1 MSAITVTI
9 ISCLILFLSTSLG
22 ASLVF
27 FVRKNLSA
35 KVSNIILGFASGIMI
50 AAGIFGLLIP
60 AIEEAELIYEKIA
73 FLPVAIGFILGGVFL
88 NILDKI
94 VPHFHRE
101 RDEEEGPKTNLAKQI
116 KFFLA
121 VLIHNIPEGL
131 AVGFACGLALSTNEP
146 VFIMSALSLSIGI
159 SIQNFPEGMAIS
171 VPMYDEGVSKIKA
184 FNYGMISGIVEPI
197 FALVGIFLA
206 TLMQTL
212 LPWLLAFS
220 AGAMIYVTIDELLP
234 AARKEGHEHFGLWAF
249 MSGFLVMLL
258 LEILL

>member
-27 FVRKNLSA
+27 FARKNLSA

-88 NILDKI
+88 NLLDKI

-101 RDEEEGPKTNLAKQI
+101 RDEEEGPRTNLAKQI

-121 VLIHNIPEGL
+121 VLIHNIP
-131 AVGFACGLALSTNEP
+131 
-146 VFIMSALSLSIGI
+146 
-159 SIQNFPEGMAIS
+159 
-171 VPMYDEGVSKIKA
+171 
-184 FNYGMISGIVEPI
+184 
-197 FALVGIFLA
+197 
-206 TLMQTL
+206 
-212 LPWLLAFS
+212 
-220 AGAMIYVTIDELLP
+220 
-234 AARKEGHEHFGLWAF
+234 
-249 MSGFLVMLL
+249 
-258 LEILL
+258 